1 MDANELS
8 WDRRIEGAPN
18 FRRVPLVLQ
27 LEAES
32 GSPSP
37 NGAHFTPRLD
47 GNGKYVGGRCVY
59 TVSADIGFDDR
70 IISQRNAYSS
80 RVRRTLS

>member
-1 MDANELS
+1 MDADELP
-8 WDRRIEGAPN
+8 WYRRIEGAPN

-37 NGAHFTPRLD
+37 NGAHFTPSL
-47 GNGKYVGGRCVY
+47 GENGKYVGGRCVY
-59 TVSADIGFDDR
+59 TPFC
-70 IISQRNAYSS
+70 
-80 RVRRTLS
+80 

>member
-1 MDANELS
+1 MDANELT
-8 WDRRIEGAPN
+8 WYRRIEGAPN

-37 NGAHFTPRLD
+37 GAAHLTPNLN
-47 GNGKYVGGRCVY
+47 GNGKRVCGRCVQPPY
-59 TVSADIGFDDR
+59 ADVRFDDR
-70 IISQRNAYSS
+70 IIFTAECRQFKGTA
-80 RVRRTLS
+80 

>member
-1 MDANELS
+1 MDAYELF
-8 WDRRIEGAPN
+8 WHRRIEGAPN

-37 NGAHFTPRLD
+37 GGAHFTPSLN
-47 GNGKYVGGRCVY
+47 GNGKYVCGRCVY
-59 TVSADIGFDDR
+59 NPLLLT
-70 IISQRNAYSS
+70 
-80 RVRRTLS
+80 